1 MVEEDE
7 EPRWKKLLD
16 ANRKKAKVERGGR
29 TKQGAGKMTTSRSR
43 ANRCDM
49 CSRSMRRGGHAEQH
63 GLVYCHQCA
72 TDRGLL

>member
-16 ANRKKAKVERGGR
+16 ANRKKDRKLRSGKG
-29 TKQGAGKMTTSRSR
+29 KGGAGKMARSRSTKR
-43 ANRCDM
+43 RCDM
-49 CSRSMRRGGHAEQH
+49 CSRNIQRGGSAEKH

-72 TDRGLL
+72 KDRGLI